1 MRRPASKNAQPSV
14 YNHELPQSLRDYFHA
29 KLELARKAKT
39 SGTAAA
45 VIYPTVA
52 GFARVVRI
60 SEHTIRNWA
69 RRYPA
74 MAEAI
79 RSCEAVRQE
88 FAALDLP
95 KLVFDSEA
103 EA

>member
-1 MRRPASKNAQPSV
+1 MKRPASKHAQPSDF
-14 YNHELPQSLRDYFHA
+14 NPELANGLRDYFAA
-29 KLELARKAKT
+29 KLELARAAKKA
-39 SGTAAA
+39 GTAAA
-45 VIYPTVA
+45 VVYPTVA

-69 RRYPA
+69 KRYPA

-79 RSCEAVRQE
+79 ASCEAVRQA

-95 KLVFDSEA
+95 VLVFDTEA
-103 EA
+103 KP

>member
-1 MRRPASKNAQPSV
+1 MKRPASKNVQPSGF
-14 YNHELPQSLRDYFHA
+14 NHDLPKGLTDYFNA
-29 KLELARKAKT
+29 KLELARTAKT

-45 VIYPTVA
+45 VVYPTLA
-52 GFARVVRI
+52 GFARVVRV
-60 SEHTIRNWA
+60 SEPSIRNWA

-79 RSCEAVRQE
+79 GSCEAVRQE

-95 KLVFDSEA
+95 ALVFDTEVEA
-103 EA
+103 